1 MSREEKNTIAAV
13 AGVLAVLVVVVGL
26 TLGWPAWVWIPL
38 AVLPAAAGV
47 VLGKRIASSRRPEPF
62 PEPIV
67 EPDQPP
73 PPEPNQVEL
82 PEVSLPSA
90 VPDYFFLV
98 SGTVYWR
105 RNSKSPGREHWNLDS
120 VAKEAITSRAGAAL
134 LTAQPH
140 EHSVL
145 AERLNVELGTEQLVP
160 SGHVYAWGGAFVV
173 TLPEADRNRLQRL
186 ADVRKNIEVWE
197 QERSHERNVRE
208 YLGDDVLSSPG
219 SAVVW
224 WLARHYQ
231 DEGSGISTAVDNIG
245 RLRDL
250 TAAAHETQHP
260 SRDANGDAANGDAS
274 VQDRIHPLVTW
285 IDETFADRDADERDL
300 FVRWQAGRLATFQKH
315 EEAAA
320 LRAHYSIE
328 ELVPGA
334 VSNVAG
340 SESGSVESPGTDG
353 QADQGP
359 SRVR

>member
-1 MSREEKNTIAAV
+1 MSKDEKNTIAAV
-13 AGVLAVLVVVVGL
+13 AGVLALLVVVVGL

-38 AVLPAAAGV
+38 AVLPAVAGV

-62 PEPIV
+62 PEPSV

-73 PPEPNQVEL
+73 SAEPNQVDL

-90 VPDYFFLV
+90 VPDYRFLV

-140 EHSVL
+140 EYSVL

-160 SGHVYAWGGAFVV
+160 SGHVSAWGGAFVV

-231 DEGSGISTAVDNIG
+231 DEGSGVSTAVDNIG

-250 TAAAHETQHP
+250 TAAAHETHNP
-260 SRDANGDAANGDAS
+260 TRRAANGDAP
-274 VQDRIHPLVTW
+274 VQDGICPLVTW
-285 IDETFADRDADERDL
+285 IDETFADRDEGERDL
-300 FVRWQAGRLATFQKH
+300 FVRWQVRELVRYQKH

-328 ELVPGA
+328 EPVPGA

-340 SESGSVESPGTDG
+340 YESDSFESSGTDG
-353 QADQGP
+353 QVAEGP
-359 SRVR
+359 SQAP